1 MYFHGILIKMVRIT
15 ALEAIPFKML
25 HRLRQDK
32 KKKSR
37 RIKFVAQL
45 TCLPPKHEDI
55 NSQCLI
61 FKAKNLIGQQRS
73 NVH

>member
-32 KKKSR
+32 KKKNQGELSLR
-37 RIKFVAQL
+37 
-45 TCLPPKHEDI
+45 H
-55 NSQCLI
+55 S
-61 FKAKNLIGQQRS
+61 
-73 NVH
+73 